1 MVAATPG
8 LSPAHEAAWRALC
21 GILPDGAVCRAR
33 AIHPADVQRLGPRER
48 AACQGWV
55 PARQAEFAAGR
66 LAMRAVTEALGLPSA
81 ELLPGPERVPL
92 WPPGAAF
99 SLTHADGLALAAG
112 AALSAVRTLG
122 IDLVARQPFSEGMA
136 RQVRH
141 PAERADHELW
151 PDALYFSAKESI
163 YKAQW
168 GIRRAWMDFH
178 DVVLSIRPG
187 HFDACVV
194 GGQAWPEGTRFA
206 GRWACTEDHILTTVA
221 CT

>member
-1 MVAATPG
+1 MVAAPPG

-21 GILPDGAVCRAR
+21 GILPAGAVCRAHT
-33 AIHPADVQRLGPRER
+33 IQPADVQRLGPREQ

-66 LAMRAVTEALGLPSA
+66 LAVRAVTEALGLPPA

-92 WPPGAAF
+92 WPPGGAF

-112 AALSAVRTLG
+112 AALPTVRTLG
-122 IDLVARQPFSEGMA
+122 IDLVARQHFSAGMA

-141 PAERADHELW
+141 PDERADQGQW
-151 PDALYFSAKESI
+151 PDALYFSAKESL

-168 GIRRAWMDFH
+168 GLSRAWMDFH
-178 DVVLSIRPG
+178 DVVLRIRPG
-187 HFDACVV
+187 HFEARVV
-194 GGQAWPEGTRFA
+194 GGQAWPEGTCFE
-206 GRWACTEDHILTTVA
+206 GRWTCTADHILTTLS
-221 CT
+221 CP